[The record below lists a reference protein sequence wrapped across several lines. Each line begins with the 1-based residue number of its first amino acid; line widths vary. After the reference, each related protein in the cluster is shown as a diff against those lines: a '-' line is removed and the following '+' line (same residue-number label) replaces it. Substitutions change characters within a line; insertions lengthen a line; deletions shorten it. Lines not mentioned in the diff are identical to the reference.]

1 MNLTASNFG
10 ECGNVQAFFVKTV
23 KYNDTDIAT
32 KEAVFVAPADM
43 LITQVGVNVTTAF
56 NAGTTNVLT
65 IGTNSDADNICGSS
79 DIAETQGASTKAVF
93 VKLAKGD
100 KVYVKYAQT
109 GTAASAGVADIFF
122 VGTQIPA

>member
-10 ECGNVQAFFVKTV
+10 ECGNVQAFFAKTV

-32 KEAVFVAPADM
+32 KEAVFTAPAAM
-43 LITQVGVNVTTAF
+43 ILTQVGVDVTTAF

-79 DIAETQGASTKAVF
+79 DISESKGTSAKAVF

-109 GTAASAGVADIFF
+109 GTDATAGVADIFF